1 MNLLD
6 TLQISASGLA
16 AERVRLQSVAS
27 NLANARTTRSA
38 DGSGPYQRRAPIF
51 EAEGLETFGTAFD
64 RELSQVRVTDIE
76 IKRSEGRLVHDP
88 GHPDADADGNVR
100 YPDIDVMREM
110 VDMMTTTRSY
120 EANANVL
127 DATRDLAMRA
137 LEIGK

>member
-27 NLANARTTRSA
+27 NLANARTTRTE
-38 DGSGPYQRRAPIF
+38 DGTGPYQRRAPVF
-51 EAEGLETFGTAFD
+51 RAENIESFGSAFD
-64 RELSQVRVTDIE
+64 RQLQQVRVTDIE
-76 IKRSEGRLVHDP
+76 TVNSDGKLVYDP

-100 YPDIDVMREM
+100 YPDIDIMREM
-110 VDMMTTTRSY
+110 VDMMTTSRSY

-137 LEIGK
+137 LEIGR

>member
-38 DGSGPYQRRAPIF
+38 DGSGPYQRRAPVF
-51 EAEGLETFGTAFD
+51 EAQSLETFGTAFD

-76 IKRSEGRLVHDP
+76 IGRSEGRLVHDP
-88 GHPDADADGNVR
+88 GHPDADAAGYVTLPNV
-100 YPDIDVMREM
+100 DSVTEM
-110 VDMMTTTRSY
+110 VDMITASRGY
-120 EANANVL
+120 EANVQA
-127 DATRDLAMRA
+127 ATRDLALRA